1 MNEITTNSEKVEHF
15 LNKYLEIFF
24 ILLGFLTVYMGIR
37 GRIIQH
43 GYTMGDWLINYQGGF
58 VRRGFLGELIYQ
70 MHQATGINPC
80 DFVVVFQIL
89 LYAVFGI
96 ASYRLLKRQN
106 HLLPYI
112 FLIFSPNVLL
122 YHINEPYGG
131 FRKEIIYFALLS
143 INALNVQIKTRGA
156 FERVFFLT
164 LALYP
169 LAILSHEILFA
180 FLPYLFALY
189 FIRYTPDTKR
199 IVWMAILLCVSVF
212 SFLFALA
219 YSGDS
224 RIVLLITR
232 SLKDVCSP
240 FIARG
245 AIAILSHDSSGYVQY
260 LVKEIMNGAYPR
272 YYGCILFLSLLA
284 FLPIRNKIKLIFDKV
299 PVSMLLLS
307 SFCMT
312 VVLAAVAV
320 DWGRFLYIH
329 LMSLLI
335 LTLVLDRENISFK
348 IKSLPVFIGLVL
360 LYSFSWNVSYVG
372 TGDVFFM
379 DTIPYRIFYK
389 IMGLL
394 NVST

>member
-1 MNEITTNSEKVEHF
+1 
-15 LNKYLEIFF
+15 
-24 ILLGFLTVYMGIR
+24 MGIR

-43 GYTMGDWLINYQGGF
+43 GYTIGDWLINYQGGF

-70 MHQATGINPC
+70 MYQATGINPC

-89 LYAVFGI
+89 FYAVLGI

-131 FRKEIIYFALLS
+131 L
-143 INALNVQIKTRGA
+143 IKTRGA

-169 LAILSHEILFA
+169 LAILSHEMLFA
-180 FLPYLFALY
+180 FLPYLLVLY
-189 FIRYTPDTKR
+189 FIRYKPDTKR

-240 FIARG
+240 LIAID
-245 AIAILSHDSSGYVQY
+245 AIAALSQDSSRYMQY
-260 LVKEIMNGAYPR
+260 LMKEIMNGAYPR

-299 PVSMLLLS
+299 SVSMLLLS

-312 VVLAAVAV
+312 VVLAAVAI

-348 IKSLPVFIGLVL
+348 IKNLPVFIGLVL
-360 LYSFSWNVSYVG
+360 LYSFSWNVSIAG
-372 TGDVFFM
+372 PGDVFFM
-379 DTIPYRIFYK
+379 DTIPYRIFHK